1 MLSDLRKKNGS
12 ILEQL
17 ITNHIHDLA
26 MPQGKLM
33 FAFQCSDKFGTYG
46 CDDIKIMFSANV
58 GEPVNELEKV
68 VSGGELSRIALA
80 VKTVMRNMTE
90 VPTMVF
96 DEIDTGVGGVTA
108 RKMAEKIAAIALQG
122 QVLCITHLPQIA
134 AFADRHIYI
143 EKQSANGRTATEL
156 TVLDE
161 QQRIN
166 ELMRMASGSSGS
178 KAAYDSAAELL
189 AEAQR
194 LKKTELLQ

>member
-1 MLSDLRKKNGS
+1 
-12 ILEQL
+12 
-17 ITNHIHDLA
+17 
-26 MPQGKLM
+26 
-33 FAFQCSDKFGTYG
+33 
-46 CDDIKIMFSANV
+46 
-58 GEPVNELEKV
+58 
-68 VSGGELSRIALA
+68 
-80 VKTVMRNMTE
+80 
-90 VPTMVF
+90 MVF

-143 EKQSANGRTATEL
+143 EKQSENGRTATEL

-178 KAAYDSAAELL
+178 KAAYDSASELL
-189 AEAQR
+189 AEAQM
-194 LKKTELLQ
+194 LKKTELFQ